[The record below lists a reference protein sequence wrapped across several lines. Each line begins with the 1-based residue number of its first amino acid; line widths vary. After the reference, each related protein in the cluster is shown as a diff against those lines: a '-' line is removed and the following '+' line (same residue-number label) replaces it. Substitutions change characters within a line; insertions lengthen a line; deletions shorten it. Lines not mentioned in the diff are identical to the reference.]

1 MKKILLILIVLAG
14 FFQQLQA
21 QGCVAIKST
30 GAVCT
35 KNDAGPQAT
44 IKGWQL
50 NTNYRYYKSFRH
62 YRERHEE
69 KERVE
74 KGSDVRNFSH
84 SLDLAIVRIIDS
96 RWSLALN
103 VPLLATRRSSLY
115 EHDGKTRH
123 STFSFGVGDIRFSA
137 YRWMLNPAK
146 MPKGNIQLGLGI
158 KLPTGDYKYQ
168 DFFYKNDSTKIL
180 GPVDQ
185 SIQLGDGGT
194 GLTTE
199 INAYYNISRTVSIYG
214 SFYYL
219 LNPREQN
226 GVSTARGSTP
236 SAANIANGGYVMSV
250 PDQYMIRAGA
260 NFSFNKLTLSAG
272 VRNECLPSTDLLGG
286 SNGFRRPGYI
296 ISAEPGLS
304 YGFKKLT
311 AYAYV
316 PVALV
321 RNRTQSEPDKIR
333 TRLTG
338 TRTVGDAAFS
348 DYAINVGFSV
358 KL

>member
-1 MKKILLILIVLAG
+1 MKKLLFILVIVLFASINAS
-14 FFQQLQA
+14 A

-35 KNDAGPQAT
+35 KTDAGHQAAVR
-44 IKGWQL
+44 GWQL
-50 NTNYRYYKSFRH
+50 NTSYRYFKSFRH

-69 KERVE
+69 KERVS
-74 KGSDVRNFSH
+74 KGTDVRNFSH
-84 SLDLAIVRIIDS
+84 ALDLGIVRTFNS
-96 RWSLALN
+96 RWSLGLN
-103 VPLLATRRSSLY
+103 MPLLATRRSSLY

-123 STFSFGVGDIRFSA
+123 STFSAGIGDIRIAA
-137 YRWMLNPAK
+137 YRWMLNPTK
-146 MPKGNIQLGLGI
+146 MPKGNIQLGLGL
-158 KLPTGDYKYQ
+158 KLPTGDYRYQ
-168 DFFYKNDSTKIL
+168 DFFFKNDSTKVL

-199 INAYYNISRTVSIYG
+199 INAYYNISRKVSVYG
-214 SFYYL
+214 TFFYL

-236 SAANIANGGYVMSV
+236 SAANIANGSYVMSV

-260 NFSFNKLTLSAG
+260 NFTFNKLTLSAG
-272 VRNECLPSTDLLGG
+272 FRDECLPAKDLVGG

-296 ISAEPGLS
+296 ISAEPGLT
-304 YGFKKLT
+304 YNFKNVT

-316 PVALV
+316 PIALE
-321 RNRTQSEPDKIR
+321 RKRTQSQPDKIR
-333 TRLTG
+333 SRITG

-348 DYAINVGFSV
+348 DYAVNIGFAF